1 MEPGRRRLVWGV
13 SAAVAALILG
23 RWTANFA
30 TARLWEARVS
40 EAAARVGTRFALL
53 GAGLELLGLLT
64 AVAWFVGQFT
74 WITRSVVLQYG
85 DVARPLGRFSERS
98 VYFAAVG
105 LGLLLAVAVGGGTGS
120 WLPVLLLDTAGVR
133 FGVRDALLQADL
145 GVFAA
150 GLPFWELL
158 YGRLVGLVVPAL
170 VGVVT
175 VAAAGGA
182 LKIVDR
188 RFWIARPVRT
198 QVALL
203 LVMTALLVGW
213 GQVLEPYRLA
223 ATRSASV
230 GPSEFLLRTTV
241 AQVLVLISVT
251 AAVLSFLW
259 GVRFRFVVALGG
271 WVGLGLAFLGGTILV
286 QSRATESPL
295 GASEL
300 VPLRSVDSVAYG
312 IRLDRARRPT
322 PSDSTIDA
330 SLWDRDVVAR
340 LVGSDSVAVTDA
352 WPGTVSVAGRVERVW
367 FAVRPSPKGG
377 EHSVVAVSDRR
388 IGPTGGIVT
397 LQRGDDSFAPGVLP
411 YVTMSRHH
419 AWPGAPEFDLA
430 PAAAGVALSSTPRRV
445 AIAWSLQTGIVLR
458 AAPNQRLAWR
468 LDPLDR
474 LSGIAPFVN
483 WSRPR
488 VVVVERDVYWVSD
501 GYLTVERFPSSRTV
515 PWGADEVGYVRAGF
529 HGVVRARGG
538 EARIYLRPDADSL
551 ATAWAR
557 IVDPLI
563 EPAAALPVA
572 LAEQVGAPA
581 LGTMVAAQVLQGGG
595 WLGRTAARIGRQF
608 FPVED
613 LVNAGQAADPHRVPF
628 LNDDGSRV
636 IGLLRAAGPEQPEL
650 RYFEVDSIRSVAAPR
665 DLQQRWDRF
674 PFFQQLR
681 DSVRAAGSEFQP
693 GIIRYLA
700 VGDTLV
706 AVQPNYAIGPGASQG
721 GVVLV
726 NVALGQRLGAGRT
739 AEEAWR
745 NLRGEAAPAPVG
757 TDVGTRLEEARAWLD
772 RADAALKR
780 GDLLEF
786 GRAFAYLRELLR
798 PGGSVPPPVP

>member
-1 MEPGRRRLVWGV
+1 MEPGRRRLIWGITI
-13 SAAVAALILG
+13 AVAGLVLG
-23 RWTANFA
+23 RWTATFA

-40 EAAARVGTRFALL
+40 EAAALVGTRFALL
-53 GAGLELLGLLT
+53 SAGLELIGLLT
-64 AVAWFVGQFT
+64 AIAWFVGHLT
-74 WITRSVVLQYG
+74 WITRSVILQYG
-85 DVARPLGRFSERS
+85 DLARPLGRFSERS
-98 VYFAAVG
+98 VYFAAAGV
-105 LGLLLAVAVGGGTGS
+105 GLLLGVAVGGGTGD
-120 WLPVLLLDTAGVR
+120 WLPVVLLDTADVR
-133 FGVRDALLQADL
+133 FGVRDPLLQADL

-158 YGRLVGLVVPAL
+158 FGRLAALIVPAL
-170 VGVVT
+170 VGVVV

-182 LKIVDR
+182 IKFVDR
-188 RFWIARPVRT
+188 RLWIARPART

-203 LVMTALLVGW
+203 LVMAALLVGW
-213 GQVLEPYRLA
+213 GQVLEPFRLA
-223 ATRSASV
+223 ATRSASI

-241 AQVLVLISVT
+241 SQVLVLIAAT
-251 AAVLSFLW
+251 AAALSFLW
-259 GVRFRFVVALGG
+259 GVRFRFIVAVGG
-271 WVGLGLAFLGGTILV
+271 WVGLGLAMLGGTILIE
-286 QSRATESPL
+286 SRATESPL
-295 GASEL
+295 GATEL
-300 VPLRSVDSVAYG
+300 ASLRVADSIGFG
-312 IRLDRARRPT
+312 IHLDPGRTAPRDT
-322 PSDSTIDA
+322 VVDA

-340 LVGSDSVAVTDA
+340 LVGTDSLPVTDA
-352 WPGTVSVAGRVERVW
+352 WPGVVSVGGRVERVW
-367 FAVRPSPKGG
+367 FAIRPNPRGG

-388 IGPTGGIVT
+388 VGPTGGIVT
-397 LQRGDDSFAPGVLP
+397 IQRGDEAFSPGVLP

-430 PAAAGVALSSTPRRV
+430 PAAAGVALSSTPRRI
-445 AIAWSLQTGIVLR
+445 ALAWSLQTGVVLR

-468 LDPLDR
+468 LGPVQR
-474 LSGIAPFVN
+474 LEGIAPFVT
-483 WSRPR
+483 WGRPR

-515 PWGADEVGYVRAGF
+515 PWGPSEVGYVRAGY

-551 ATAWAR
+551 AVAWAR
-557 IVDPLI
+557 VVDPLI
-563 EPAAALPVA
+563 EPASARPPAVA
-572 LAEQVGAPA
+572 ERIGAPVQGA
-581 LGTMVAAQVLQGGG
+581 LVAAQVLQGSG
-595 WLGRTAARIGRQF
+595 WLGRSAARIGRQL
-608 FPVED
+608 FPVEE
-613 LVNAGQAADPHRVPF
+613 LVHGGSDTDPHGVPF
-628 LNDDGSRV
+628 LADDGTRV
-636 IGLLRAAGPEQPEL
+636 IGLLRVAGAAQPAM
-650 RYFEVDSIRSVAAPR
+650 RYFEVDSARSVSAPL

-693 GIIRYLA
+693 GIIRYHAL
-700 VGDTLV
+700 GDTLV

-739 AEEAWR
+739 VEEAWR
-745 NLRGEAAPAPVG
+745 NLRGEVAPAPVG

-798 PGGSVPPPVP
+798 PGGSGPSPTP